1 MNNKQENTE
10 NAQTEVRAEVQ
21 PNESGGFYFSSFLKI
36 TDPNSY
42 HINMFNNH
50 INYVKY
56 NDYLNYFKQFG
67 TCFVRELDK

>member
-36 TDPNSY
+36 TDPNTKEVLVQTRGD
-42 HINMFNNH
+42 N
-50 INYVKY
+50 
-56 NDYLNYFKQFG
+56 
-67 TCFVRELDK
+67 